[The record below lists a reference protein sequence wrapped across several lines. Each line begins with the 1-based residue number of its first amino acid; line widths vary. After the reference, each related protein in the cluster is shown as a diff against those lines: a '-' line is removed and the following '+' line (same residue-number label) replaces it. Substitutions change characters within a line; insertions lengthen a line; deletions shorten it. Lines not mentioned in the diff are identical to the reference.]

1 MTGKAKMLMAGIL
14 ITLFFAAAANA
25 EVIQRTVLR
34 VENMTCGYC
43 LSQIDKKLNGYDGMM
58 GMRANLR
65 RGIVAVDH
73 QSPLEGGDVADAI
86 TSLGYP
92 ASIIAQS
99 EVEEEKAFSA
109 SSANRYGGCGGGGS
123 PAASGYESDGNAP
136 LASDQRDSYG
146 GGCRL
151 QRSGGGSGGCCGAS
165 ASAWKEVYRRY
176 SEDREGNE

>member
-1 MTGKAKMLMAGIL
+1 VTGKAKMIVAAIL
-14 ITLFFAAAANA
+14 LTIFFAAAANA
-25 EVIQRTVLR
+25 DLIQRTVLR
-34 VENMTCGYC
+34 VEKMTCGYC
-43 LSQIDKKLNGYDGMM
+43 LSQIDKKLNGFDGMV

-73 QSPLEGGDVADAI
+73 QPPLEGGDVADAI

-99 EVEEEKAFSA
+99 EIEEEKAFSA
-109 SSANRYGGCGGGGS
+109 SSAGQYGGCGGGGA

-136 LASDQRDSYG
+136 LAPDQRDAYS

-151 QRSGGGSGGCCGAS
+151 QRSGGCCGAS

-176 SEDREGNE
+176 SEGREGNK